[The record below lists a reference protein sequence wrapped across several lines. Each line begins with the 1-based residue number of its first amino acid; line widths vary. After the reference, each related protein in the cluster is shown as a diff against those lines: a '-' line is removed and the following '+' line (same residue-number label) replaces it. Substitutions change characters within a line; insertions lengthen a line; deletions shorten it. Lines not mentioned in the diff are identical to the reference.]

1 MAYTYDQFWKAAQ
14 ESGLYDEFSDA
25 DKELSKRFPDY
36 GMATLS
42 NKQTYRD
49 AGTDAQKLLA
59 NQQQEQMRMSYGNFM
74 GGPDGSQYI
83 LGGYYNGAAL
93 DAMQNM
99 QNSFGGGYSWT
110 GTAPTFN
117 FSESQPGYNNRYE
130 TTQQQLLNDVL
141 NRPDFSW
148 SKEADPLWGTYKKEY
163 LREGDRATQNA
174 LGQAAATTGGMASSY
189 ATTAAAQAGNY
200 YAAQAADMLPTLYQ
214 QAFNRYIQDLQN
226 KRDDLSMVNTQEQL
240 DYNKFLNDLSQY
252 NTNRNFALNMYQ
264 TDLGQYNA
272 DRNYGLQ
279 EYTTNFDIQNA
290 IYSNLANAAQ
300 QEREN
305 NSAAAQQSW
314 NNAYNLL
321 NLMGTANQGMAATLG
336 LEQGQQT
343 LDAMNSNFSNQLA
356 MNKYLDSIGAGG
368 GSGGSGGS
376 SGSGASSYD
385 GGDTGAGNA
394 GGGMSETQLQQIA
407 DWWYNNPNQSMQLI
421 KQPDFNL
428 EQYLK
433 QIYPEMSHNDFEKVK
448 EKLNGKQSDFM
459 SSIKRS

>member
-1 MAYTYDQFWKAAQ
+1 MAYTYDQFVQDAQ
-14 ESGLYDEFSDA
+14 NSGLYNQFSQA
-25 DKELSKRFPDY
+25 DLN
-36 GMATLS
+36 L
-42 NKQTYRD
+42 
-49 AGTDAQKLLA
+49 AQKYPEFGASILSLKNNYANATTDTQRLLY
-59 NQQQEQMRMSYGNFM
+59 NQQANDLRSSYGAYT
-74 GGPDGSQYI
+74 GGGDGA
-83 LGGYYNGAAL
+83 GYVSDGWAAGQAHNAL
-93 DAMQNM
+93 EGM
-99 QNSFGGGYSWT
+99 QNSFGGGYTWT

-117 FSESQPGYNNRYE
+117 FNESQPGYSNRYE

-148 SKEADPLWGTYKKEY
+148 SKETDPLWGTYKKEY

-214 QAFNRYIQDLQN
+214 QAYNRYIQDLQN

-343 LDAMNSNFSNQLA
+343 LDAMNSEFSNNLA

-368 GSGGSGGS
+368 GSGGYYGS
-376 SGSGASSYD
+376 DDNSTQPT
-385 GGDTGAGNA
+385 GDEKMIKDAAEAYAIEVLKYAGIPGFDANKI
-394 GGGMSETQLQQIA
+394 IA
-407 DWWYNNPNQSMQLI
+407 DKAIELGLSGESAETFKKYVLA
-421 KQPDFNL
+421 F
-428 EQYLK
+428 
-433 QIYPEMSHNDFEKVK
+433 
-448 EKLNGKQSDFM
+448 GKPV
-459 SSIKRS
+459 